1 MSVDV
6 QHSEITKS
14 PGVCGG
20 RARIAGHRIRVQDVV
35 IEYEWQGL
43 SPEEICQ
50 QHPALSLAEVHAAL
64 AYFYA
69 HRDEINAEIEADRQA
84 EAEFRQQIPTPTR

>member
-6 QHSEITKS
+6 QHSEIIKS

-20 RARIAGHRIRVQDVV
+20 RPRISGHRIRVQDVV
-35 IEYEWQGL
+35 IEYAWQGL

-50 QHPALSLAEVHAAL
+50 QHPGLSLAEVHAAL
-64 AYFYA
+64 AYYYA
-69 HRDEINAEIEADRQA
+69 HRNEIHSEIETDRQA
-84 EAEFRQQIPTPTR
+84 EAAFRQQIPTPTR